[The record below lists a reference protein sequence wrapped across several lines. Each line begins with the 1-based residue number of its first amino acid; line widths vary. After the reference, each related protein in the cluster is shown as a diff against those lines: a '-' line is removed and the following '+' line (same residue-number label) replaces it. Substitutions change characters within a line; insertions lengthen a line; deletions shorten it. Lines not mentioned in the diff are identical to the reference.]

1 MMGHAYS
8 LDERLIRLPCAA
20 AGPGANRVGEIA
32 SLASL
37 PAAIGRAA
45 ELADHPWT
53 DASPD
58 GIGVAQFNAPAGP
71 EDPRMRKALQDWGL
85 GDEALPRITT
95 DFACATDGRF
105 KLVRRE
111 PVGGDAEEEVFDL
124 RSDPLEAHP
133 VSADSPPDAAAIER
147 LRAALEA
154 PVEGVAPAPADDA
167 MEISDAER
175 EALERRMELLGYL

>member
-1 MMGHAYS
+1 V
-8 LDERLIRLPCAA
+8 PWAA
-20 AGPGANRVGEIA
+20 ARPRAQSGGAIA
-32 SLASL
+32 SHASL

-45 ELADHPWT
+45 ELAEHPWT

-58 GIGVAQFNAPAGP
+58 DIGVAQFNAPAGP
-71 EDPRMRKALQDWGL
+71 DDPRTHKALQDWGL
-85 GDEALPRITT
+85 GEDALPRITT

-124 RSDPLEAHP
+124 RSDPLEARP
-133 VSADSPPDAAAIER
+133 VSTDSLPDATAIEK

-154 PVEGVAPAPADDA
+154 SVEGAAPAPADDA
-167 MEISDAER
+167 VEISNEER
-175 EALERRMELLGYL
+175 AALERRMELLGYL